1 MSYPYIKGDFFMTNK
16 KTLKP
21 NLGLDEEVIGSVVKI
36 LQTALADEMV
46 LYVKLRNYHWNVT
59 GQSFAPLHALFEAQ
73 YTQLEATIDELAER
87 VRMYG
92 ENTIG
97 TMNAFIKTARL
108 QEDDGK
114 LPDTNG
120 MVANLVN
127 DHEALIRHLRADI
140 DALDELDDVGAE
152 DMLTG
157 LLQDHQKMAWFLRT
171 YLEIA

>member
-1 MSYPYIKGDFFMTNK
+1 MPESNI
-16 KTLKP
+16 LKP
-21 NLGLDEEVIGSVVKI
+21 NIGLDEEVMSSVVQI
-36 LQTALADEMV
+36 LQTVLSDEMV
-46 LYVKLRNYHWNVT
+46 LYTKLRNYHWNVT

-92 ENTIG
+92 AHALG
-97 TMNAFIKTARL
+97 TMSAFIKTARL
-108 QEDDGK
+108 QEGDGT

-120 MVANLVN
+120 MVANLLN
-127 DHEALIRHLRADI
+127 DHEAMIRNLRNDVES
-140 DALDELDDVGAE
+140 LDDLDDVGAE

-171 YLEIA
+171 YLENA

>member
-1 MSYPYIKGDFFMTNK
+1 MTDKNMI
-16 KTLKP
+16 TP
-21 NLGLDEEVIGSVVKI
+21 NLGLDEEVVSSVVKI
-36 LQTALADEMV
+36 LLTALSDEMV
-46 LYVKLRNYHWNVT
+46 LYTKLRNYHWNVT

-92 ENTIG
+92 APALG
-97 TMNAFIKTARL
+97 TMSAFIKTARL
-108 QEDDGK
+108 QEGDGT

-120 MVANLVN
+120 MVANLHS
-127 DHEALIRHLRADI
+127 DHEAMVRNLRSDI

-171 YLEIA
+171 YLENA